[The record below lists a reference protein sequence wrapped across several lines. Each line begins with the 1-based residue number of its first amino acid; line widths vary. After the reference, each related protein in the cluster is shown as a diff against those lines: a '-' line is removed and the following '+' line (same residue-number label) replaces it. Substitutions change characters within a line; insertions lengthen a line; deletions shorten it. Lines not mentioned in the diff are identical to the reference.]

1 MLISYELI
9 NHRYWFRNYQTIY
22 GQNIPQ
28 NVLTLVSNELT
39 PTAEM
44 IFHDVSNFHQFHFK
58 FPKLPAPR
66 SHIQFTSSHFVN
78 FHCASIPHSII
89 NSLILP
95 YPVDWNL
102 LLKASI
108 LLLMEGSRI
117 IYWASLVYLNLS
129 HFPPL
134 SLIVWNGEAVYLNR
148 WLKTAAHGN

>member
-1 MLISYELI
+1 MLISYELVI
-9 NHRYWFRNYQTIY
+9 HRYWFRNYQTTY

-28 NVLTLVSNELT
+28 NILTLVSRELT

-44 IFHDVSNFHQFHFK
+44 IFHDVSNSHQFHFK
-58 FPKLPAPR
+58 FPKLPAFW
-66 SHIQFTSSHFVN
+66 SHIQFTSYFMN

-95 YPVDWNL
+95 CPVDWNL
-102 LLKASI
+102 LLTAST

-129 HFPPL
+129 IFFPL
-134 SLIVWNGEAVYLNR
+134 SYSLKWRGCLPQSMPV
-148 WLKTAAHGN
+148 KTAAHGN